1 MGMTP
6 GRRRAATGLAV
17 LAAGR
22 TSPAWPLRRY
32 QPAAA
37 MGRRRPLVGL

>member
-6 GRRRAATGLAV
+6 GRRRAATGPGC
-17 LAAGR
+17 AGR
-22 TSPAWPLRRY
+22 QPDVPAWPLRRY